1 MIRGKALGICSLS
14 GRIATTLL
22 GIVGVYAIRWW
33 DGNGLY
39 IIFIVMCAIS
49 GYGAFTMPYC
59 TSGNRP
65 IG

>member
-1 MIRGKALGICSLS
+1 MS

-22 GIVGVYAIRWW
+22 GVVGIYAIKWF
-33 DGNGLY
+33 GGYGLY
-39 IIFIVMCAIS
+39 IIFIILSAIS

>member
-1 MIRGKALGICSLS
+1 MIRGKALGICSMS
-14 GRIATTLL
+14 GRIATILL
-22 GIVGVYAIRWW
+22 GVVGVYAIKWW

-39 IIFIVMCAIS
+39 IIFIIMCAIS

-59 TSGNRP
+59 TSGNRS

>member
-14 GRIATTLL
+14 GRIATTFL
-22 GIVGVYAIRWW
+22 GVVGVYAIKWF

-39 IIFIVMCAIS
+39 LIFIFLSLVS
-49 GYGAFTMPYC
+49 GYASYTMPYC
-59 TSGNRP
+59 TGNKP